1 MHGMFVLLRLTV
13 QSADFISNHAHNGGS
28 QAALRVAL
36 SRSANASASAVA
48 AKAYQY
54 TPMLSLYCTAAVR
67 PPTVHKGCGST
78 PLRKA
83 LSPPSPSAADGTLT
97 GQLCVMQVLV
107 MLGASAAAHE
117 RLVSYHLQF
126 TPFVGTGIECH
137 ADSALQRR
145 TPDTPDTSLL
155 FFLSVCDILHSMLY
169 VLQC

>member
-1 MHGMFVLLRLTV
+1 MHGMFVLVRLTV
-13 QSADFISNHAHNGGS
+13 QSTDFIRNHVHNGGS

-145 TPDTPDTSLL
+145 MPDTPDTSLL
-155 FFLSVCDILHSMLY
+155 FFLSV
-169 VLQC
+169 